1 MGFSSR
7 KEPLYRK
14 VNTCTRM
21 VHHNSGGDYRHDR
34 NTKAELNSEEIH
46 RPMHAKVQRGLD
58 YTPLF
63 RFLLSKVGKDWTQVQ
78 SEAVSRLDKTE
89 PLYWMVALNED
100 DKEDYVRLGENS
112 YYSGLYVDE
121 NNLLQKVNPDFKPES
136 VYVGCTCCTHTFNG
150 NVVSVKKASA
160 FSS

>member
-1 MGFSSR
+1 MGFSAR

-34 NTKAELNSEEIH
+34 NTKAELKSEEIH

-63 RFLLSKVGKDWTQVQ
+63 RFLLSNVGKDWTEVQ
-78 SEAVSRLDKTE
+78 SEAVSRLDKSE
-89 PLYWMVALNED
+89 PIYWMVALNEN
-100 DKEDYVRLGENS
+100 DKKDCVPLGENS

-121 NNLLQKVNPDFKPES
+121 SNLLQKVSPDFKPENIYIS
-136 VYVGCTCCTHTFNG
+136 CRCCTHTFNG
-150 NVVSVKKASA
+150 KAVKVKKALA
-160 FSS
+160 FEY